1 MKQCLVAVFLVV
13 GLVSCAVP
21 STQSRISKNA
31 GMYSLLSPKHR
42 ELVAAGEVTKG
53 MSKDAVYLAWG
64 TPSKIYKLEEN
75 GKAKERWVYTRSK
88 PTHTTRVGI
97 GYGGFPR
104 YHRYGYF
111 GGVDYG
117 PRAVYIPEKVAEA
130 IFAGDKLESWERKK

>member
-1 MKQCLVAVFLVV
+1 MISIDTTCGRLLTVVTVWHDLAVAVVV
-13 GLVSCAVP
+13 GVIISALAYAWYA
-21 STQSRISKNA
+21 SRRI
-31 GMYSLLSPKHR
+31 
-42 ELVAAGEVTKG
+42 
-53 MSKDAVYLAWG
+53 DAQIETSG
-64 TPSKIYKLEEN
+64 TTKIYKLEEN